1 MRLTAYADYALRV
14 MMYLG
19 VKQDGLAT
27 IAEIAAAYGISESHL
42 TKVVQAL
49 GRLGYVETLRGR
61 GGGLRLAQDPHA
73 VSLGEVVRR
82 MEPDFALVPCF
93 AADGPHCRIECS
105 CALKGVFRDALDAFM
120 AALDQRT
127 LADLLGPRARLSVL
141 LSGTASRP
149 DQPLPI

>member
-14 MMYLG
+14 LMYLG

-61 GGGLRLAQDPHA
+61 GGGLRLAQDPQQ
-73 VSLGEVVRR
+73 VRLGEVVRR

-105 CALKGVFRDALDAFM
+105 CLLKEVFRDALDAFM
-120 AALDQRT
+120 ATLDQRT
-127 LADLLGPRARLSVL
+127 LADLLGPRARLAAL
-141 LSGTASRP
+141 LSGTAGRP
-149 DQPLPI
+149 GQPIPM